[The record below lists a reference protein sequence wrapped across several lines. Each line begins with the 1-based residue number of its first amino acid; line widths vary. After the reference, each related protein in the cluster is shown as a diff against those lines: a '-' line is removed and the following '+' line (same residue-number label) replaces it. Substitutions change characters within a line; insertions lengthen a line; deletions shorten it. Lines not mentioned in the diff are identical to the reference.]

1 MNDQYQNGGENGL
14 SNGQS
19 NGLNE
24 EQREVSLR
32 DLLSVVFRRKG
43 IIIGVVLAAVATVV
57 LLNIT
62 SPVQYRSTATIRVN
76 RGEPESAF
84 NSRVRTLTWEEEL
97 NSEIQT
103 ITSQQV
109 LQLAQEQLDQSGRT
123 DSKGI
128 PIHIDPGAIS
138 ATVPGKS
145 SVLMVTCLHGD
156 RKAAQESCR
165 AVTQAYADFRLRV
178 RSVPEV
184 EEFFRQQIE
193 SMREQLDEWE
203 QERAA
208 FMNEEA
214 VVRIPDER
222 LNLLSIR
229 QQAETD
235 LSRLRAE
242 LAELQAKVEILHRR
256 QILEGDKLDLYAF
269 TDGESND
276 HEVLFRLRTE
286 LVQQRAE
293 LYEAESQYTD
303 AHPQVQALR
312 TQVTLIEQD
321 LRHEM
326 ERYIRHM
333 ESRVE
338 VSRAREEALLKTIR
352 YGDAELATLP
362 DKEARLASYDRVLD
376 QLKANYTAL
385 VDKQIQARIEKTGTS
400 DWNMLILQPATPG
413 QPVRVNDYVRMALI
427 PVLSLLVGLALAFV
441 IDGLDHTIKDAS
453 EVENH
458 LRLPVLGSVG
468 RIR

>member
-1 MNDQYQNGGENGL
+1 MSEQYQNGVENG
-14 SNGQS
+14 NG
-19 NGLNE
+19 NGHLE

-32 DLLSVVFRRKG
+32 DLLAVVFRRKG
-43 IIIGVVLAAVATVV
+43 IIVGVVLAAVATVV
-57 LLNIT
+57 LLNLT
-62 SPVQYRSTATIRVN
+62 SPVQYLSTATIRVN

-84 NSRVRTLTWEEEL
+84 NSRLRTLTWEEEL

-109 LQLAQEQLDQSGRT
+109 LQLAQENLDQSGRT
-123 DSKGI
+123 DSKGL
-128 PIHIDPGAIS
+128 PIHIDPGAVS

-145 SVLMVTCLHGD
+145 SVLMVSCAHGD
-156 RKAAQESCR
+156 KKAAQESCR

-193 SMREQLDEWE
+193 SLREQLDEWE

-208 FMNEEA
+208 FMNEES
-214 VVRIPDER
+214 VVRIADER
-222 LNLLSIR
+222 VNLLSIR
-229 QQAETD
+229 QQSEVD
-235 LSRLRAE
+235 LNRVRAE

-269 TDGESND
+269 TDGQSND
-276 HEVLFRLRTE
+276 HDVLFRLRTE
-286 LVQQRAE
+286 LVQERAA

-303 AHPQVQALR
+303 AHPRVQALR
-312 TQVTLIEQD
+312 TQVSLIEND
-321 LRHEM
+321 LRSEM
-326 ERYIRHM
+326 DRYIRHM

-338 VSRAREEALLKTIR
+338 VARAREEALLKTIR
-352 YGDAELATLP
+352 YGDAELAALP

-376 QLKANYTAL
+376 QLKANYDAL

-427 PVLSLLVGLALAFV
+427 PILSLLVGLALAFV